1 MREILFLA
9 HRIPWPADRGDKIR
23 SHHILKRL
31 CEMAPVHVGTF
42 ADDERDLGFVSE
54 MDDILASIHVELRRK
69 PQWQAGGE
77 AILTGQPVSVCSFG
91 SGTMQD
97 WVDGLLASGRISHIF
112 CFSGQMAQYV
122 PLSFGG
128 RFIMDFVDVDS
139 AKFESY
145 ASEGNPLMRWVNAR
159 EGRLLAEFEKRIAN
173 RADASLLVSEAEA
186 GLFRSRSGAAN
197 ISALGNGIDTV
208 FYDPAAKFK
217 KLHPVFPD
225 PLIVFTGQMDYRPN
239 IEAVTDFAM
248 NAMPIIRAIH
258 PETSFAIVGRNPT
271 SAVSE
276 LSTLPGVQVTGAVDD
291 VRTWLAGAD
300 VVVAPLRIARGI
312 QNKVLE
318 AMAMAKPVV
327 VSTAAAEGIAATDGE
342 HYFVETNV
350 AAEAERVVAL
360 LADSGRALAKGK
372 AARAHVLAHYGW
384 DKQLDPLNVIMQFNP
399 SPFASSEDERP
410 IQQAQQ
416 MGVSSSSRGK
426 EVYPDQVEGLDTNVF
441 GNP

>member
-31 CEMAPVHVGTF
+31 CEMAPVHVGAF
-42 ADDERDLGFVSE
+42 ADDERDMGFVGE
-54 MDDILASIHVELRRK
+54 MDAILASSHVELRNK
-69 PQWQAGGE
+69 SQWQAGIE
-77 AILTGQPVSVCSFG
+77 ALLTGQSVSVCSFG
-91 SGTMQD
+91 SGSMQD

-122 PLSFGG
+122 PTSFGG

-145 ASEGNPLMRWVNAR
+145 AGEGNPLMRWVNAR
-159 EGRLLAEFEKRIAN
+159 EGRLLADFEKRTAH
-173 RADASLLVSEAEA
+173 RADASLLVSDAEA
-186 GLFRSRSGAAN
+186 DLFRLRSGATN
-197 ISALGNGIDTV
+197 VVALGNGIDTV
-208 FYDPAAKFK
+208 FYDPAANFK
-217 KLHPVFPD
+217 KLHPAYPD

-239 IEAVTDFAM
+239 IEAVTDFAI
-248 NAMPIIRAIH
+248 NAMPAIRAAH

-271 SAVSE
+271 SAVSD
-276 LSTLPGVQVTGAVDD
+276 LSALPGVQVTGAVDD

-327 VSTAAAEGIAATDGE
+327 ASTAAAEGIAATNGA
-342 HYFVETNV
+342 HYFVQADVT
-350 AAEAERVVAL
+350 AEAARVIAL
-360 LADSGRALAKGK
+360 LNDATASRKIGE
-372 AARAHVLAHYGW
+372 AARAHVIEHYGW
-384 DKQLDPLNVIMQFNP
+384 AGQLAPLDRLMQYQLP
-399 SPFASSEDERP
+399 LAEAAE
-410 IQQAQQ
+410 
-416 MGVSSSSRGK
+416 
-426 EVYPDQVEGLDTNVF
+426 
-441 GNP
+441 

>member
-31 CEMAPVHVGTF
+31 CEMASVHVGTF
-42 ADDERDLGFVSE
+42 ADDARDMGFVKE
-54 MDDILASIHVELRRK
+54 MDDILASSHVDIRNK
-69 PQWQAGGE
+69 PQWQAGVE
-77 AILTGQPVSVCSFG
+77 ALLTGKPVSVCSFG
-91 SGTMQD
+91 SGAMQN
-97 WVDGLLASGRISHIF
+97 WVDGMLGSGRISHIF

-122 PLSFGG
+122 PASFDG

-145 ASEGNPLMRWVNAR
+145 AGEGNPLMRWVNAR
-159 EGRLLAEFEKRIAN
+159 EGRLLRTFEQAVAR
-173 RADASLLVSEAEA
+173 RADASLLVSDAEA
-186 GLFRSRSGAAN
+186 DLFRERSGAAN
-197 ISALGNGIDTV
+197 VAALGNGIDTV
-208 FYDPAAKFK
+208 FYDPVANFK

-239 IEAVTDFAM
+239 IEAVTDFAH
-248 NAMPIIRAIH
+248 NAMPAIRVAH

-276 LSTLPGVQVTGAVDD
+276 LSALPGVQVTGAVDD

-327 VSTAAAEGIAATDGE
+327 ASNAAAEGIAATNGT
-342 HYFVETNV
+342 HYFVEPDV
-350 AAEAERVVAL
+350 EAEASRVIAL
-360 LADSGRALAKGK
+360 LSDPAKSRKIGES
-372 AARAHVLAHYGW
+372 ARAHLNQNYGW
-384 DKQLDPLNVIMQFNP
+384 AGQLAALDELMQYHPPL
-399 SPFASSEDERP
+399 AEAAE
-410 IQQAQQ
+410 
-416 MGVSSSSRGK
+416 
-426 EVYPDQVEGLDTNVF
+426 
-441 GNP
+441 